1 MSGGRAR
8 STLGFLKALKLVDY
22 TGALAVE
29 REGGDDR
36 LGDIKTAVNMLKNFK
51 S

>member
-1 MSGGRAR
+1 
-8 STLGFLKALKLVDY
+8 
-22 TGALAVE
+22 LAVE

-36 LGDIKTAVNMLKNFK
+36 LGNIKSAVNMLKNFK